1 MTLPELM
8 ANIRNAHTPTA
19 EAHIIHYIF
28 DIKKWLEPCLN
39 PIKNHIYPHAYK
51 FTKRNGEVIMQ
62 YKQWANHESWLPDGP
77 GLKILRS
84 MPEGTP
90 SLVRPDSAKMLDV
103 SALAECVKKCKR
115 LNADQKEWWALF
127 LDNEKRYREKWS
139 SVSDDYLCKAKQ
151 GKWYLDQLKRHRQI
165 NDLQQRDMDQQQ
177 RENNLENLLNKA
189 NHCPKVCVTVQID
202 SMVFFSTKNFIFE
215 INFYQVA
222 LVVSLPFICSK
233 LTRL

>member
-1 MTLPELM
+1 
-8 ANIRNAHTPTA
+8 
-19 EAHIIHYIF
+19 
-28 DIKKWLEPCLN
+28 
-39 PIKNHIYPHAYK
+39 
-51 FTKRNGEVIMQ
+51 MQ

-189 NHCPKVCVTVQID
+189 NHCPKVCVAVQID
-202 SMVFFSTKNFIFE
+202 SMVFFSPKNFIFE
-215 INFYQVA
+215 INFFQVA

-233 LTRL
+233 LARL